1 MWSMALSCILHILV
15 HILTDK
21 VIEIGVTF
29 ENKEIPYIIV
39 FFIPVL
45 NTILAI
51 NGLLALMH
59 GLAIKGI
66 SKGRI

>member
-1 MWSMALSCILHILV
+1 MALACIFHILV
-15 HILTDK
+15 HTLTNEI
-21 VIEIGVTF
+21 IEIGVTF

-45 NTILAI
+45 NTILMM

-59 GLAIKGI
+59 GFANK
-66 SKGRI
+66 RN